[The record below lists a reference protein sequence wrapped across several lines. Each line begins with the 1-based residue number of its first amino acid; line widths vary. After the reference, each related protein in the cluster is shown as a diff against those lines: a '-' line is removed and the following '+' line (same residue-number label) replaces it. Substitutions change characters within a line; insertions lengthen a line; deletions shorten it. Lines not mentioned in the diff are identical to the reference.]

1 MDGRAREAS
10 RTWTCLRS
18 LGDTMS
24 LTSKCGLGQFAAVA
38 FKSSLPLFKQEYL
51 SHLKDKVCPAGV
63 CTMDKVL
70 EEVK

>member
-1 MDGRAREAS
+1 
-10 RTWTCLRS
+10 
-18 LGDTMS
+18 MS

-63 CTMDKVL
+63 CSMDKVL